1 MNAPRSNLTQR
12 VITALVVLPVV
23 LTLIWVPALKPGFAA
38 LVGLVVLITLH
49 EFAHLL
55 RARQIPT
62 HEPASLVGA
71 LAIVIGAWWAD
82 ALYLNA
88 GLVCALVLVGLA
100 QVLSNPPSATGMA
113 GAFASLLYT
122 AWCPAHVLMLHQFDP
137 EGAGLVM
144 LLVVTVVLT
153 DTAAYFT
160 GKSIGKHKMAPIVSP
175 KKTWE
180 GAAGGLAFAVIGAVA
195 IFLLNRR
202 FGRTTFPEDWGLA
215 RYALTGAAL
224 SVVAQLSDLVK
235 STIKRDAGVKDSGHI
250 LPGHGGALDRFD
262 GFLFAAPVLY
272 YMTVI

>member
-1 MNAPRSNLTQR
+1 MNAPKSNLAQR
-12 VITALVVLPVV
+12 VITALVVLPIV
-23 LTLIWVPALKPGFAA
+23 LTLIWVAALNVGFAA
-38 LVGLVVLITLH
+38 LVGLVVLIALH
-49 EFAHLL
+49 EFTQLL

-62 HEPASLVGA
+62 HEPASLAGA

-82 ALYLNA
+82 PLYLNV
-88 GLVCALVLVGLA
+88 GLVFALVIVGLA

-113 GAFASLLYT
+113 GAFAGLLYT
-122 AWCPAHVLMLHQFDP
+122 AWCPAHVLMMHQFDP

-144 LLVVTVVLT
+144 LLVVAVVLT

-160 GKSIGKHKMAPIVSP
+160 GKSIGKHKLAPIVSP

-180 GAAGGLAFAVIGAVA
+180 GAAGGLVFAVIGASAVYMLAREFGWVA
-195 IFLLNRR
+195 
-202 FGRTTFPEDWGLA
+202 FPDWSLA
-215 RYALTGAAL
+215 RYALTGAVL

-235 STIKRDAGVKDSGHI
+235 STVKRDAGVKDSGHI

>member
-1 MNAPRSNLTQR
+1 MNAPKSNLMQR

-23 LTLIWVPALKPGFAA
+23 LTLIWVPALKVGFAA

-49 EFAHLL
+49 EFAQLL

-62 HEPASLVGA
+62 HEPASLLGA
-71 LAIVIGAWWAD
+71 LAIVVGAWWAD
-82 ALYLNA
+82 SLYLN
-88 GLVCALVLVGLA
+88 VALVIAMVIVGVA
-100 QVLSNPPSATGMA
+100 QVLSTPSATGIC
-113 GAFASLLYT
+113 GAFAGLLYT

-144 LLVVTVVLT
+144 LLVVAVVVT

-180 GAAGGLAFAVIGAVA
+180 GAAGGLVFAVIGVSVVWM
-195 IFLLNRR
+195 LKRE
-202 FGRTTFPEDWGLA
+202 FGWASLPDWSLP

-224 SVVAQLSDLVK
+224 SIVAQLSDLVK
-235 STIKRDAGVKDSGHI
+235 SSVKRDAGVKDSGQF